1 MEGIHRKIVTVML
14 ILAWVSMGL
23 YGEIGGPTM
32 LDLRMY
38 FNANAEEVARAVSA
52 IGIGMFL
59 GALIGGLF
67 VDMLGTWK
75 ILLVTGVQ
83 LLATVTIVSMP
94 FVGTISVL
102 WFMFFLLGTAGG
114 VVNVAGQRIIL
125 EMWKEKSPAPMH
137 AAHMGFGIGALAAP
151 LIANPFLAVLDFT
164 HTNATTGGNE
174 SIPNT
179 ASYVIIE
186 ETRVQTAY
194 VAIGLVSLALSLP
207 FFVYPFVKCFLIKD
221 KDRNQYVSF
230 DTNKCSKKTKLRKLI
245 DTINPA
251 VYAGGS
257 LKFGTF
263 VFIVIGLYFFNSV
276 GGEQLFGNFI
286 RTFSVDELRFPRDEA
301 SYLDTVY
308 WGSFTVG
315 RFMGAVLSHYV
326 HIKTLFLTDAIL
338 NLSAVTFLN
347 IFSTKNKSLLWT
359 FTAVVGF
366 FVAPMF
372 PAGISYANT
381 QIEVGGVV
389 LTLIVFM
396 TGLGDMF
403 YIWIEGIFY
412 QNYGPRTAL
421 YAMQV
426 SAILVFVITVVFIAF
441 TYKRKERFNVDI
453 DTELK
458 VRPDDTEYTQLDQNS
473 VQSED

>member
-1 MEGIHRKIVTVML
+1 
-14 ILAWVSMGL
+14 
-23 YGEIGGPTM
+23 
-32 LDLRMY
+32 
-38 FNANAEEVARAVSA
+38 
-52 IGIGMFL
+52 
-59 GALIGGLF
+59 
-67 VDMLGTWK
+67 
-75 ILLVTGVQ
+75 
-83 LLATVTIVSMP
+83 
-94 FVGTISVL
+94 
-102 WFMFFLLGTAGG
+102 
-114 VVNVAGQRIIL
+114 
-125 EMWKEKSPAPMH
+125 MH

-151 LIANPFLAVLDFT
+151 LIANPFLAVLEFT
-164 HTNATTGGNE
+164 HTNATTAGNE
-174 SIPNT
+174 SIPNS

-207 FFVYPFVKCFLIKD
+207 FFVYPFVKCFIIKD

-230 DTNKCSKKTKLRKLI
+230 DTNKCSKKTKLKTLI

-257 LKFGTF
+257 FKFGTF
-263 VFIVIGLYFFNSV
+263 VFIVIGLYFFNMV

-286 RTFSVDELRFPRDEA
+286 RTFSVDELRFTRDEA

-315 RFMGAVLSHYV
+315 RFTGAMLSHHV
-326 HIKTLFLTDAIL
+326 HIKTLFLIDVIL
-338 NLSAVTFLN
+338 NLTAVTFLN

-359 FTAVVGF
+359 FTAIVGF
-366 FVAPMF
+366 FIAPLF

-381 QIEVGGVV
+381 HIEVGGVV

-396 TGLGDMF
+396 TGLGYMF